1 LFLETDGGEAAGAG
15 EFPISE
21 DQRHTV
27 RSRLRIDVTPRFSL
41 SGVFRFDSGLPIEID
56 GDVDK
61 TELALQYGARVVEQ
75 VDFEA
80 GRVKPSRAF
89 DASASFALW
98 KTASN
103 SGRVQ
108 VDVFNL
114 FDRLNVIN
122 FASLLS
128 GTAIGPGRAATVR
141 VRAEF

>member
-1 LFLETDGGEAAGAG
+1 M
-15 EFPISE
+15 
-21 DQRHTV
+21 
-27 RSRLRIDVTPRFSL
+27 
-41 SGVFRFDSGLPIEID
+41 
-56 GDVDK
+56 
-61 TELALQYGARVVEQ
+61 EQ

-80 GRVKPSRAF
+80 GRVKPSRTL

-128 GTAIGPGRAATVR
+128 GTAIGPGRAATIR